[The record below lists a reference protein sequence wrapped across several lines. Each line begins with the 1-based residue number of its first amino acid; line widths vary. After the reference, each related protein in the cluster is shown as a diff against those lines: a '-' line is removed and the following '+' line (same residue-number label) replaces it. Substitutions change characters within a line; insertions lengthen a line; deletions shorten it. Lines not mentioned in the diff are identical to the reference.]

1 MRFCALKPRKARDC
15 LKRKLYFFQVNYPY
29 GKSAHLP
36 YTAGQL
42 AAYAFADKDV
52 SENYCLENIF
62 FLREPVE
69 SVLQKI
75 KNPFIVAFS
84 TYIWN
89 CNFNKEV
96 ARRIKEKYPECII
109 VFGGH
114 HVAPGG
120 GMLEECPYIDYL
132 LHGEGEI
139 IFRRLM
145 RAIIGLDDAKEI
157 PGISMRSENGIL
169 TNPEMISGECDFP
182 SPYLNGYFDKIIA
195 ENPETEFMSI
205 IETSRGCPNSCAYCD
220 WSNMKSK
227 IRKFPIERI
236 YGEIEWMSKNKIH
249 GLGGADS
256 NFGMFRRDEEIV
268 DKIVEAKQKTGYPLF
283 FQTSYAKNSSKTV
296 FDMSLKLEKS
306 RMNKGVTLSFQSMSR
321 EALKNIGREN
331 ISIEY
336 YSELMKMYNNAGV
349 ATYTELILGL
359 PGETYESLVDGID
372 ELLNLGQ
379 HNSIYIHNCEHLP
392 CSIMAQKDYVE
403 KYKIQTSRIPLNQ
416 PHRETDDA
424 DDIPEFSSIVT
435 STCSMTADDWKKM
448 NLFSFM
454 IQSCHHMGLLQFF
467 ALYLW
472 NEGLCSY
479 KEFYTSVLEYF
490 LAHPET
496 VAGGIFSKISACL
509 DEVLC
514 EKGTLSI
521 ADERFGRVQWTFE
534 EYAFL
539 AAVYDIEKFYA
550 EIKGFLSRFIKD
562 GIVFE
567 NLFNF
572 QKNMIKQPFDENK
585 RFDISFDFIGYFLS
599 ILDGKRPS
607 LKAGDFSAEIHANP
621 FGSWEEFS
629 KVVAWYGR
637 KDGNSTYIKQSQS
650 ERRGIGNE

>member
-1 MRFCALKPRKARDC
+1 M
-15 LKRKLYFFQVNYPY
+15 NYPY

-42 AAYAFADKDV
+42 AAYAFADGDV
-52 SENYCLENIF
+52 ADNYSLENIF
-62 FLREPVE
+62 FLREAVDG
-69 SVLQKI
+69 VLSKI
-75 KNPFIVAFS
+75 KNPFAVAFS

-96 ARRIKEKYPECII
+96 AKRIKEKYPECVII
-109 VFGGH
+109 FGGH

-120 GMLEECPYIDYL
+120 GMLEECHYIDYL

-139 IFRRLM
+139 IFRRLL
-145 RAIIGLDDAKEI
+145 RALIGLDDATEI
-157 PGISMRSENGIL
+157 PGISMRVPSGIL
-169 TNPEMISGECDFP
+169 SNPEMISDECDFP

-236 YGEIEWMSKNKIH
+236 YGEIEWMSRNKIY
-249 GLGGADS
+249 GLGAADS

-268 DKIVEAKQKTGYPLF
+268 DKIVEAKQRTGYPIL
-283 FQTSYAKNSSKTV
+283 FQTSYAKNSSQTV
-296 FDMSLKLEKS
+296 FNMGLKLEHS
-306 RMNKGVTLSFQSMSR
+306 RMNKGITLSFQSMSK

-331 ISIEY
+331 ISIDY
-336 YSELMKMYNNAGV
+336 YSELMNLYNNAGV

-359 PGETYESLVDGID
+359 PGETCESLVDGID

-403 KYKIQTSRIPLNQ
+403 HYKVKTSRIPLNQ
-416 PHRETDDA
+416 PHREPDATDN
-424 DDIPEFSSIVT
+424 IPEFSSIVT
-435 STCSMTADDWKKM
+435 STYSMTSDDWKKM
-448 NLFSFM
+448 NLFSYA
-454 IQSCHHMGLLQFF
+454 IQCYHHMGILQFF
-467 ALYLW
+467 ALYLY

-479 KEFYTSVLEYF
+479 KKFYSSLLERF
-490 LAHPET
+490 LSDSET
-496 VAGGIFSKISACL
+496 VAGRIFTEIEVFL
-509 DEVLC
+509 DDVLS
-514 EKGTLSI
+514 EKGTLSCCD
-521 ADERFGRVQWTFE
+521 ARFGKVQWAFE

-539 AAVYDIEKFYA
+539 STVYESEKFYD
-550 EIKGFLSRFIKD
+550 EIKDFLSGF
-562 GIVFE
+562 GIEERIFKE
-567 NLFNF
+567 LLAF
-572 QKNMIKQPFDENK
+572 QKNMIKKPFAESM
-585 RFDISFDFIGYFLS
+585 SFDVSYDFLSYFLD
-599 ILDGKRPS
+599 ILDGKKAV
-607 LKAGDFSAEIHANP
+607 LKQINSTVAIEAKPFS
-621 FGSWEEFS
+621 SWEEFA

-650 ERRGIGNE
+650 KRRSNGDE

>member
-1 MRFCALKPRKARDC
+1 M
-15 LKRKLYFFQVNYPY
+15 NYPY

-52 SENYCLENIF
+52 ADNYSLENIF
-62 FLREPVE
+62 FLREPVD
-69 SVLQKI
+69 SVLEKI
-75 KNPFIVAFS
+75 EAPFIAAFS

-89 CNFNKEV
+89 CNYNKEV

-132 LHGEGEI
+132 LHGEGEV

-145 RAIIGLDDAKEI
+145 RAAIGLDKAEEI
-157 PGISMRSENGIL
+157 PGISMRTAGGIL
-169 TNPEMISGECDFP
+169 SNPEMVSGECDYP

-195 ENPETEFMSI
+195 ENPDIEFMSI

-268 DKIVEAKQKTGYPLF
+268 DKIVEAKQKTGYPVF

-331 ISIEY
+331 ISVEY
-336 YSELMKMYNNAGV
+336 YSELMNLYNNAGV

-359 PGETYESLVDGID
+359 PGETYDSLVDGID
-372 ELLNLGQ
+372 KLLSLGQ

-403 KYKIQTSRIPLNQ
+403 KYKIKTSRTPLNQ
-416 PHRETDDA
+416 PHREPDDG
-424 DDIPEFSSIVT
+424 DDIAEFSSIVT
-435 STCSMTADDWKKM
+435 STCSMTPADWKRM
-448 NLFSFM
+448 NLFSYM
-454 IQSCHHMGLLQFF
+454 IQCCHHMGILQFF
-467 ALYLW
+467 ALYLY

-479 KEFYTSVLEYF
+479 KEFYSSALEHF
-490 LAHPET
+490 LSQPDT
-496 VAGGIFSKISACL
+496 VAGGIFKKISGYL
-509 DEVLC
+509 DEVLA
-514 EKGTLSI
+514 ERGTLSCC
-521 ADERFGRVQWTFE
+521 DERFGRVQWTFE
-534 EYAFL
+534 EFAFL
-539 AAVYDIEKFYA
+539 GMAYEAEKFYD
-550 EIKGFLSRFIKD
+550 EIKGFLSRF
-562 GIVFE
+562 GIEEKVF
-567 NLFNF
+567 NSLFEF
-572 QKNMIKQPFDENK
+572 QKNMIKQPFDNEK
-585 RFDISFDFIGYFLS
+585 SFDISYDFLAYFRE
-599 ILDGKRPS
+599 ILDGGKPELMQGENTVTVNAKPFAS
-607 LKAGDFSAEIHANP
+607 WAEFAR
-621 FGSWEEFS
+621 
-629 KVVAWYGR
+629 VVAWYGR
-637 KDGNSTYIKQSQS
+637 KDGNATYIKQSQS
-650 ERRGIGNE
+650 ERRSICDE